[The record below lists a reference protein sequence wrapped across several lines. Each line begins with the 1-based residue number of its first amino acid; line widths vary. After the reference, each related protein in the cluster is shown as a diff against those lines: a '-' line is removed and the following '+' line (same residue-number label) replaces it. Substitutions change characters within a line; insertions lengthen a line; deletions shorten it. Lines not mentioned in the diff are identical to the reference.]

1 MVCVEGRRGG
11 EAGVCLRSSQGL
23 QEMWDRALPAFSPP
37 PPSFCPLSPILCGY
51 DLICAELG
59 PPPPPSPPSPSRPPS
74 SSLQV

>member
-37 PPSFCPLSPILCGY
+37 PPPSALSLPFSVGTT
-51 DLICAELG
+51 
-59 PPPPPSPPSPSRPPS
+59 S
-74 SSLQV
+74 SAPN